1 MVALGLCHVSLG
13 VDRLT
18 WIDEFLAYL
27 SCERG
32 LAKNTIES
40 YGRDLSQFEAFAI
53 DVHGIELDDVSED
66 IILSYVKTMR
76 DQGKANSSIS
86 RSISSI
92 RGFYGFARHEGLMED
107 DPAANI
113 SSPKQEKTL
122 PQVLNAEEVAILLE
136 APATNTLSGIRDK
149 AMLETM
155 YATGMRVSELVS
167 LNLGDIDTHM
177 GYAKCI
183 GKGSKERIVP
193 MGRAA
198 CLWVETYLRSAR
210 GQLTQGRR
218 EKALFVNCRGKRLT
232 RQGFW
237 KLIKGY
243 EKKCGISKDVTPH
256 ILRHCFATHLLE
268 NGADLRSVQEML
280 GHSDIATTEIYT
292 HLTKGKLKEIYDRTH
307 PRAGGE
313 EERGR
318 RESL

>member
-1 MVALGLCHVSLG
+1 M
-13 VDRLT
+13 T

-32 LAKNTIES
+32 LAQNTIES
-40 YGRDLSQFEAFAI
+40 YGRDLNQFEEFI
-53 DVHGIELDDVSED
+53 NDTYGIQLEDVSED
-66 IILSYVKTMR
+66 VILSYMKAMR

-92 RGFYGFARHEGLMED
+92 RGFYGFARHEGLMEE
-107 DPAANI
+107 DPTTNI

-122 PQVLNAEEVAILLE
+122 PQVLNAKEVAVLLD
-136 APATNTLSGIRDK
+136 APSTHTPSGIRDK

-177 GYAKCI
+177 GYAKCM
-183 GKGSKERIVP
+183 GKGAKERIIP
-193 MGRAA
+193 MGSVA

-210 GQLTQGRR
+210 GQLLHGRR

-237 KLIKGY
+237 IIIKGY
-243 EKKCGISKDVTPH
+243 AGKAGISKDVTPH

-292 HLTKGKLKEIYDRTH
+292 HLTRGKLKEIYDRTH
-307 PRAGGE
+307 PRAVGE
-313 EERGR
+313 EERDR
-318 RESL
+318 HESL

>member
-1 MVALGLCHVSLG
+1 M
-13 VDRLT
+13 T
-18 WIDEFLAYL
+18 QIDEFLAYL
-27 SCERG
+27 SSERG

-40 YGRDLSQFEAFAI
+40 YGRDLRQFKGFI
-53 DVHGIELDDVSED
+53 DDTYGIQLEDVSED
-66 IILSYVKTMR
+66 IILSYVKAMR

-92 RGFYGFARHEGLMED
+92 RGFYGFAWHEGLMED
-107 DPAANI
+107 DPASNI

-122 PQVLNAEEVAILLE
+122 PHVLNADEVAILLE
-136 APATNTLSGIRDK
+136 APATHTPSGIRDK

-177 GYAKCI
+177 GYVKCI
-183 GKGSKERIVP
+183 GKGSKERIIP

-198 CLWVETYLRSAR
+198 CLWVETYLTSAR
-210 GQLTQGRR
+210 RQLAQSRN

-237 KLIKGY
+237 KIIKGY
-243 EKKCGISKDVTPH
+243 AKKCGISKEVTPH

-307 PRAGGE
+307 PRAGGK

>member
-1 MVALGLCHVSLG
+1 M
-13 VDRLT
+13 T

-32 LAKNTIES
+32 LAQNTIES
-40 YGRDLSQFEAFAI
+40 YARDLHQFEAFVNDTYGVQLE
-53 DVHGIELDDVSED
+53 DVDED
-66 IILSYVKTMR
+66 IILAHMKTMR

-86 RSISSI
+86 RAVSSI
-92 RGFYGFARHEGLMED
+92 RGFYGFIRHEGLMED
-107 DPAANI
+107 DPTANI
-113 SSPKQEKTL
+113 ASPKQKKPL
-122 PQVLNAEEVAILLE
+122 PQVLNQEEVTTLLE
-136 APATNTLSGIRDK
+136 APATHTPPGIRDK

-167 LNLGDIDTHM
+167 LDLGDIDTYM
-177 GYAKCI
+177 GYAKCV
-183 GKGSKERIVP
+183 GKGSKERIIP
-193 MGRAA
+193 MGSVA
-198 CLWVETYLRSAR
+198 CLWVETYLRSSR
-210 GQLTQGRR
+210 RQLVRDRR

-237 KLIKGY
+237 KIIKGY
-243 EKKCGISKDVTPH
+243 ATKCNISKDVTPH

-268 NGADLRSVQEML
+268 NGADLRSVQELL

-292 HLTKGKLKEIYDRTH
+292 HLSKGKLKEIYDKTH

-313 EERGR
+313 GEIGQ

>member
-1 MVALGLCHVSLG
+1 MCLCYVFLE
-13 VDRLT
+13 VDELT

-40 YGRDLSQFEAFAI
+40 YGRDLSQFEGFVN
-53 DVHGIELDDVSED
+53 DTYGIQLEDVSED
-66 IILSYVKTMR
+66 IILSYVKFLR

-92 RGFYGFARHEGLMED
+92 RGFYGFTHHEGLMED
-107 DPAANI
+107 DPATNI
-113 SSPKQEKTL
+113 ASPKQEKVL
-122 PQVLNAEEVAILLE
+122 PQVLTAQEVTTLLE
-136 APATNTLSGIRDK
+136 APATNTPPGIRDK

-167 LNLGDIDTHM
+167 LDLGDIDTHM

-183 GKGSKERIVP
+183 GKGSKERIIP
-193 MGRAA
+193 MGGVA

-210 GQLTQGRR
+210 GRMMQGRR

-237 KLIKGY
+237 KIIKGY
-243 EKKCGISKDVTPH
+243 ARKCGISKDVTPH

-313 EERGR
+313 
-318 RESL
+318 